1 MKGNE
6 KQIKKS
12 LFEKLGQLIFRVIA
26 FVFFANIF
34 LSFLSIFYY
43 ADTFESSEK
52 TAFSELSYA
61 VQSVSPSGEIT
72 TKTFVL
78 QKDIAIDSPDLA
90 LNTDLDKE
98 SLIFVMGQFEDTDGI
113 EVGEGDFLKYSGT
126 SPKKRLA
133 AKVICKQTN
142 EDLSNALSR
151 LDSSKYDLGSSD
163 SGCAEDGIVCCVI
176 IPIKPTN

>member
-1 MKGNE
+1 MVLLN
-6 KQIKKS
+6 QR
-12 LFEKLGQLIFRVIA
+12 GQ
-26 FVFFANIF
+26 
-34 LSFLSIFYY
+34 
-43 ADTFESSEK
+43 
-52 TAFSELSYA
+52 AFSVFELMIAGVVAFAILMVLMTVINSIVVGNDADALTEISTA
-61 VQSVSPSGEIT
+61 VETASPSGEVT

-98 SLIFVMGQFEDTDGI
+98 SFIFVMGQFEDTDGI